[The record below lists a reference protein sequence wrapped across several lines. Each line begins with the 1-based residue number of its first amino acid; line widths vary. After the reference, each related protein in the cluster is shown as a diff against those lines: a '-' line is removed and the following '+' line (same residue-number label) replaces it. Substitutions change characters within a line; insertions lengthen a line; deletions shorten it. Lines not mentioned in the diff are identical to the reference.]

1 VNELDNKNRIMAKKR
16 KLNST
21 NPKYKKTTT
30 TTGPVDI
37 FTHELICTTCENG
50 LQLRAASIMVDQF
63 YWLHCNAVSTE
74 ALNKKVALKLRSF
87 RIKSL
92 EE

>member
-1 VNELDNKNRIMAKKR
+1 MPKKR

-37 FTHELICTTCENG
+37 FTHELICT
-50 LQLRAASIMVDQF
+50 I
-63 YWLHCNAVSTE
+63 
-74 ALNKKVALKLRSF
+74 KKGAKVYATYFKETKHVTS
-87 RIKSL
+87 
-92 EE
+92 

>member
-1 VNELDNKNRIMAKKR
+1 MAKKR

-37 FTHELICTTCENG
+37 FTQELICITKKGVKIYATRFKET
-50 LQLRAASIMVDQF
+50 R
-63 YWLHCNAVSTE
+63 NA
-74 ALNKKVALKLRSF
+74 
-87 RIKSL
+87 
-92 EE
+92 